1 MRLGKSLLGVLL
13 AVSLAAPVAARAAE
27 VGGVR
32 FDESQVVQGQSL
44 VLNGV
49 GLRVKMIIKVYAM
62 GLYLPK
68 REATVPGVLAM
79 SGPKNIRIVML
90 RDVSGE
96 RLSESLIEGL
106 RANTPAA
113 EQATLQARVEEL
125 EAAMLRAGEARK
137 GVVIELSHNGNG
149 STRVSMAGK
158 PLLRD
163 IPGEDFYR
171 ALLRIWL
178 GDKPSDKDLRDK
190 LLGR

>member
-1 MRLGKSLLGVLL
+1 MRVGKAIMGGVLAACL
-13 AVSLAAPVAARAAE
+13 AVPMSGWTAE
-27 VGGVR
+27 VGGVK
-32 FDESQVVQGQSL
+32 FDDQQTVQGQSL
-44 VLNGV
+44 LLNGA

-62 GLYLPK
+62 GLYLPR
-68 REATVPGVLAM
+68 RETSAAAVLQMA
-79 SGPKNIRIVML
+79 GPKSIRIVML

-96 RLSESLIEGL
+96 RLAESLIEGL

-113 EQATLQARVEEL
+113 EQGILQARVEEL

-137 GVVIELSHNGNG
+137 GVVIELSTNGGG
-149 STRVSMAGK
+149 STRVSMGGK

-163 IPGEDFYR
+163 IPGDDFYR

-178 GDKPSDKDLRDK
+178 GDKPSDKDLRDS